1 MRNLLVVLGA
11 LSALSRVALAQDSLP
26 RRVFVGAVAAAAPTG
41 ILVRSV
47 VPGSPAADAGIRAGD
62 IVTRL
67 GSVDVTGVDQFVN
80 TVRSLRSHTRVPVTL
95 VRDGQRVTMT
105 IAPRERPVESSP
117 DFDIE
122 YTSVEADGSRR
133 RVIVTRPRLSGRHPA
148 ILLVGGI
155 GCFSFDAAGA
165 PPGAYTQML
174 YHLTRRGFVTVRV
187 EKSGVGDSEGAPC
200 PTVDFN
206 NEAAGYTAALRAM
219 EQYPYVDPN
228 RVFLLGHSIGGIE
241 APMIAARDTTIRGIV
256 ALSTVGI
263 AWFEY
268 ELANLR
274 RQLVLQGIAPDSV
287 DRAMRVK
294 ERCMH
299 QLLVQ
304 RQPLDQVIGSDS
316 TCRPYVQYPA
326 HYTYLQQVAALDVGA
341 LWRGVHA
348 RVLVVYPTSDFIT
361 SEQEHRYLVDAINAM
376 HPGQATFATVTGMD
390 HYLAAEESMAASIKD
405 SRGPE
410 ARPFSSAAFPVID
423 AWLDGVS

>member
-1 MRNLLVVLGA
+1 MRILLLALCGA
-11 LSALSRVALAQDSLP
+11 TLAHAQDSLP
-26 RRVFVGAVAAAAPTG
+26 RRVFLGASAAPNPG
-41 ILVRSV
+41 APGVLIRSV
-47 VPGSPAADAGIRAGD
+47 VPGSPAEQAGIRAGD

-67 GSVDVTGVDQFVN
+67 GSVDIIGVDQFVN
-80 TVRSLRSHTRVPVTL
+80 TVRALHARSRVQVAL
-95 VRDGQRVTMT
+95 VRGGQNAAVSL
-105 IAPRERPVESSP
+105 APRERPEEIVQ
-117 DFDIE
+117 DFDIL
-122 YTSVEADGSRR
+122 YTSVTADSSRR
-133 RVIVTRPRLSGRHPA
+133 RVIVTRPRTAGRHPA

-187 EKSGVGDSEGAPC
+187 EKSGVGDSAGASC
-200 PTVDFN
+200 ATVDLD
-206 NEAAGYTAALRAM
+206 NEAAGYTAALHAM
-219 EQYPYVDPN
+219 EQYAYVDPS
-228 RVFLLGHSIGGIE
+228 RVFILGHSIGGIE
-241 APMIAARDTTIRGIV
+241 APMIAAHDTTIRGIV

-299 QLLVQ
+299 ALLVD
-304 RQPLDQVIGSDS
+304 RQTLDHVIASDS

-326 HYTYLQQVAALDVGA
+326 HYTYVQQVAGQNIAA
-341 LWRGVHA
+341 LWRAVHA
-348 RVLVVYPTSDFIT
+348 RVLVIYPTSDFIT

-376 HPGQATFATVTGMD
+376 HPGQATFATVPGMD

-405 SRGPE
+405 TRAPD
-410 ARPFSSAAFPVID
+410 ARPFSTAAFPIID
-423 AWLDGVS
+423 AWLDGIS